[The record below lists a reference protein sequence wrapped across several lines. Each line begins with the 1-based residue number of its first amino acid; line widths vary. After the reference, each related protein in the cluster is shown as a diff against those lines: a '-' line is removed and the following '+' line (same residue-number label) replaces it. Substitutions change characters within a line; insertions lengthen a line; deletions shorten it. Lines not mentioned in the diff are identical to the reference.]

1 MHASIILTYLQTF
14 QHTLSI
20 QSKSKGYDMEKK
32 PPKISWVKMDEEQHA
47 TIKAAAKEMG
57 VPIST
62 YLRLAGLRAAKA
74 EQ

>member
-1 MHASIILTYLQTF
+1 
-14 QHTLSI
+14 
-20 QSKSKGYDMEKK
+20 MEYT
-32 PPKISWVKMDEEQHA
+32 PPKISWVKLNEYQHA

>member
-1 MHASIILTYLQTF
+1 MQQALINHLQTF
-14 QHTLSI
+14 FYTLSI

-62 YLRLAGLRAAKA
+62 YLRWAGLQSAKKT
-74 EQ
+74 Q